1 MKYSLTSSRNKY
13 RQASAVDLA
22 GAVDHGSIDNQSH
35 LRDVSDDLP
44 GTGLA
49 EGEFLLAE
57 AEPFH

>member
-1 MKYSLTSSRNKY
+1 M
-13 RQASAVDLA
+13 DLA

-57 AEPFH
+57 AEPFHEV